1 VFIEAQLRV
10 LLAVAFTGL
19 LIVLRFDAARFAAAE
34 YDDETAPGGW
44 RLGLRRFSWYAIGF
58 VLVAAI
64 DVIYPRP
71 LSELHLTLGS
81 DRAEAIVLG
90 FGAGMVGTAVAI
102 AFAWFRY
109 GGFRLPEWRHYP
121 GAVMNA
127 FGTALID
134 EVCFRGALLGM
145 LLVLTWP
152 NELAIAFQAIL
163 YALATRLGAPGRS
176 RFMLLLSLGVAIT
189 AGYLTLATAGI
200 GAAILGHAITRV
212 AIFVCTGHAGT
223 VRAPGEEPEEEAAE
237 RLPPAGWRVVGD
249 GDRSAR
255 QDAWEAPRR
264 EH

>member
-1 VFIEAQLRV
+1 MEAQLRI

-19 LIVLRFDAARFAAAE
+19 LIVLRFDAARFGAAE

-44 RLGLRRFSWYAIGF
+44 RLGVRRFTWYAIGF
-58 VLVAAI
+58 SLAGAI
-64 DVIYPRP
+64 FLIHPRP
-71 LSELHLTLGS
+71 LSELHLTLGQ
-81 DRAEAIVLG
+81 DRAEAIALG

-134 EVCFRGALLGM
+134 EVAFRGALLGL

-163 YALATRLGAPGRS
+163 YALATRLGAPDRS
-176 RFMLLLSLGVAIT
+176 RFMLVLSLGVAVV
-189 AGYLTLATAGI
+189 AGFLTVATGGI

-212 AIFVCTGHAGT
+212 AIFMCTGHAGL
-223 VRAPGEEPEEEAAE
+223 VRQPGEEPEEEEAE
-237 RLPPAGWRVVGD
+237 RLPPAGWRVVRD
-249 GDRSAR
+249 VDRGNAGESSE
-255 QDAWEAPRR
+255 AWRR
-264 EH
+264 ER